1 MFYLFEKIRRCMM
14 DLVAWSRCAF
24 GNTWDRLNA
33 KQREL
38 EELKAAG
45 FGENLDRI
53 NEVRREINDLLHHEE
68 VFWWQQSRSIWFPA
82 GDKNTKFFHQRASQ
96 RCRKNTIKGLH
107 DTNWI
112 WHTNTGEIA
121 TIAEAYYKELFTA
134 LTDLNMEGVLAS
146 MDSLDT
152 EEMARNL
159 TLSYTEEEV
168 RVALF

>member
-1 MFYLFEKIRRCMM
+1 MTSCTTKRCFGGNSLDPFGFPQEIR
-14 DLVAWSRCAF
+14 
-24 GNTWDRLNA
+24 T
-33 KQREL
+33 Q
-38 EELKAAG
+38 
-45 FGENLDRI
+45 
-53 NEVRREINDLLHHEE
+53 
-68 VFWWQQSRSIWFPA
+68 
-82 GDKNTKFFHQRASQ
+82 FFHQRASQ

-121 TIAEAYYKELFTA
+121 TIVEAYYKELFTA

-146 MDSLDT
+146 MDSVDT